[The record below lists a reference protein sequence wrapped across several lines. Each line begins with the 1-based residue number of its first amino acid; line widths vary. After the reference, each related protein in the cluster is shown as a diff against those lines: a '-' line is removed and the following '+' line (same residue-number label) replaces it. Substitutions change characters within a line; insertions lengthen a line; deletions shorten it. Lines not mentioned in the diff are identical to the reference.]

1 MVWRT
6 AMPRLGNESHCRQP
20 HSLDRSHVPSSPP
33 GADPCVWTVP
43 PCGAGPYQPGEE
55 EDYASYDQVTKSE
68 VYRLL
73 KDLLPTQA
81 AFP

>member
-1 MVWRT
+1 M
-6 AMPRLGNESHCRQP
+6 
-20 HSLDRSHVPSSPP
+20 
-33 GADPCVWTVP
+33 WTVP
-43 PCGAGPYQPGEE
+43 PCGAGPYQPGDED
-55 EDYASYDQVTKSE
+55 DYASYDQVTKSE